1 MYNVADSSRSASP
14 TLPAAGFSP
23 SYDPL
28 IPHPEHVKD
37 PYRVYAELRS
47 NAPLYRSP
55 HGVWIASGYEEVSTM
70 LKSPDFGRGYFY
82 FDNMAKR
89 LGEAMVSQPVYAS
102 AREMMVM
109 KDGPDHLR
117 LRGLVAHFFS
127 HRNVEA
133 LRPFMRSVM
142 EGLIDKALEKSS
154 FDVMTDIAFPLPS
167 AVICRLVGLPEADWP
182 RFRQRSTNGSR
193 ALEPAP
199 LSPLELA
206 EQNHAV
212 EEARDYFSWLIEL
225 RKREPGD
232 DLATLLVN
240 AEAAGQ
246 ASREEVIENLRMM
259 FVGGQETTVNTIG
272 NGLLALHR
280 HPDQLQALKSDRAL
294 IPDAVTEIVRYDSA
308 VQITPRQ
315 ARCDMEMCG
324 AAITAGDTI
333 LCVVAS
339 ANRDERAWV
348 QADRFDIS
356 RKRNY
361 PLSFG
366 GGPHYCLGAQLGM
379 VETEVALAALL
390 DRMPNLALDIA
401 DPRWLPGTVV
411 FRGLQSLPAHA

>member
-1 MYNVADSSRSASP
+1 MSNVADFARSSTPMPDA
-14 TLPAAGFSP
+14 TGFSP

-47 NAPLYRSP
+47 HAPLYRSP
-55 HGVWIASGYEEVSTM
+55 HGVWIASGYDEVSAM

-82 FDNMAKR
+82 FENMAKR
-89 LGEAMVSQPVYAS
+89 LGEAMVAQPVYAS

-109 KDGPDHLR
+109 KDGADHLR
-117 LRGLVAHFFS
+117 LRGLVANFFS

-142 EGLIDKALEKSS
+142 DRLIDAALAKSS
-154 FDVMTDIAFPLPS
+154 FDVMMDIAFPLPS
-167 AVICRLVGLPEADWP
+167 AVICRLVGIPETDWS
-182 RFRQRSTNGSR
+182 RFGQRSTNGSR

-199 LSPLELA
+199 LSPLELS
-206 EQNHAV
+206 EQNRAV
-212 EEARDYFSWLIEL
+212 EEARDYFSWLIGL

-232 DLATLLVN
+232 DLTTLLVK

-272 NGLLALHR
+272 NGLLAIHR
-280 HPDQLQALKSDRAL
+280 YPDQLEALKRDRSL
-294 IPDAVTEIVRYDSA
+294 MPDAVTEMVRYDSA
-308 VQITPRQ
+308 VQMTPRQ
-315 ARCDMEMCG
+315 ARRDMEMSG
-324 AAITAGDTI
+324 ATIKAGDTI
-333 LCVVAS
+333 LCILAS
-339 ANRDERAWV
+339 ANRDERGWAE
-348 QADRFDIS
+348 ADRFDIS

-379 VETEVALAALL
+379 VETQVALGALF

-401 DPRWLPGTVV
+401 EPRWLPGTVV
-411 FRGLQSLPAHA
+411 FRGLQSLPARA